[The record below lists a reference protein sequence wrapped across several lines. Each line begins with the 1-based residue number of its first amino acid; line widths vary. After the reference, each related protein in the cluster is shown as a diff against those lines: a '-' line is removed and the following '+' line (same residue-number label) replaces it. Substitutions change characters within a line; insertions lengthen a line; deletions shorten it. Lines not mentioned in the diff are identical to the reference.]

1 MILRQFLECPGDGLL
16 LDGQPAVEVDLV
28 LGLEMAADEG

>member
-1 MILRQFLECPGDGLL
+1 MILRQLLERPGDGFLL
-16 LDGQPAVEVDLV
+16 GGKPAVEVDLV